1 MREVEN
7 SKTDRITREG
17 DKRNRS
23 PPPKYII
30 RELALF
36 RPEPTHT
43 QRYGRVEAEVERYCG
58 VAAARYYATSI
69 LAFISREGERARE
82 REQFR
87 ANGRKRRRLEAL
99 CIDISCGRKL
109 IRVDEFRV
117 FSFSRAFSI
126 PRCEVRRVKSRKG

>member
-82 REQFR
+82 RAVSRER
-87 ANGRKRRRLEAL
+87 EETSSSRGIVYRHILWKEAYT
-99 CIDISCGRKL
+99 S
-109 IRVDEFRV
+109 
-117 FSFSRAFSI
+117 
-126 PRCEVRRVKSRKG
+126 